1 MITATWYPAPMT
13 WAGMVAYAVA
23 TDVAGQV
30 EAAAWDDRYL
40 TAEDR
45 RALR

>member
-1 MITATWYPAPMT
+1 MIAATWYPAPMT

-23 TDVAGQV
+23 TDVADLA
-30 EAAAWDDRYL
+30 EFAPWSDAWL
-40 TAEDR
+40 TEDDR